1 VIGAEKKERAMTR
14 VAFFQRLDEQERAQ
28 IAAISKRHK
37 FKGGH
42 VVFFEGSHSDSL
54 YVIVSGSVKV
64 FQKAH
69 DGREKILCVL
79 GPGEFFGEFSLVDG
93 QPRSASVTTL
103 QPTEMLSMAHL
114 DFRRLARSSPDVLWK
129 VLEAMCERLR
139 VVNEENFNLAFRN
152 MSYRFVRT
160 LLKLSEYGIS
170 SVGGVTI
177 TVSKQDLA
185 AMVGSGPERVPD
197 FLEVL
202 ASRKLVQTD
211 GDNIHIPD
219 LDALRKA
226 LEFAEDL

>member
-1 VIGAEKKERAMTR
+1 MAH
-14 VAFFQRLDEQERAQ
+14 VAFFQKLSEHERAQ
-28 IAAISKRHK
+28 IASISKRHK
-37 FKGGH
+37 FNGGH

-54 YVIVSGSVKV
+54 YVLVNGSVKI

-93 QPRSASVTTL
+93 QPRSATVTTL

-114 DFRRLARSSPDVLWK
+114 DFRRLVRSSPELLWK

-160 LLKLSEYGIS
+160 LLKLSEYGTS
-170 SVGGVTI
+170 NVDGVTI
-177 TVSKQDLA
+177 VISKQDLA
-185 AMVGSGPERVPD
+185 AMVGSGPERVSN
-197 FLEVL
+197 FLQLL
-202 ASRKLVQTD
+202 ADRRLVHTD
-211 GDNIHIPD
+211 GENIHIPD
-219 LDALRKA
+219 LDALHKA

>member
-1 VIGAEKKERAMTR
+1 MSR
-14 VAFFQRLDEQERAQ
+14 VAFFQKLNEHERAK
-28 IAAISKRHK
+28 IGAISKHHK
-37 FKGGH
+37 CNGDH

-54 YVIVSGSVKV
+54 YVIVSGSVKI
-64 FQKAH
+64 FQRGH

-93 QPRSASVTTL
+93 QPRSASVATL

-114 DFRRLARSSPDVLWK
+114 DFRRLVRSSPDVLWK

-139 VVNEENFNLAFRN
+139 VVNEENFNLAFR
-152 MSYRFVRT
+152 SLFYRFVRT
-160 LLKLSEYGIS
+160 LLKLSEYGTS

-177 TVSKQDLA
+177 VVSKQDLA
-185 AMVGSGPERVPD
+185 AMVGSGPDRVPN
-197 FLEVL
+197 FLQML
-202 ASRKLVQTD
+202 TDRRLVHTD